1 MAVFLNSF
9 TPLAV
14 NKIGRAS
21 ATKYNMPL
29 FIDGSCRRE
38 PDFEN
43 SKPAITQLC
52 RPTKLVTRL
61 SNNNLII
68 YITKLG
74 SYGTKQA
81 HWKLIS
87 ILEVISIVPDH
98 NSALNYYLNN
108 KIPVSQNI
116 ICNNA
121 NESFA
126 LDKTHRICG
135 FDTIGLTPEAIIT
148 QWDHNYTFRANNFSQ
163 VAITK
168 AWRNT
173 LNINNPLTITRQMMI
188 SIFGRIPGTQNPPRL
203 SDIEWQNFK
212 TEMNL

>member
-21 ATKYNMPL
+21 ATKYNLPL
-29 FIDGSCRRE
+29 YIDGSCRRE

-43 SKPAITQLC
+43 LKPAITQLC

-61 SNNNLII
+61 SYNDLII

-74 SYGTKQA
+74 SYGTNQA

-87 ILEVISIVPDH
+87 ILEVIDIVPDH
-98 NSALNYYLNN
+98 NSAFSFYTKN

-116 ICNNA
+116 ICNSTSPFPLDYTHGINENNKNNTNDNVVIRKWNA
-121 NESFA
+121 A
-126 LDKTHRICG
+126 YIYRAKQY
-135 FDTIGLTPEAIIT
+135 PE
-148 QWDHNYTFRANNFSQ
+148 
-163 VAITK
+163 VAITQV
-168 AWRNT
+168 WN
-173 LNINNPLTITRQMMI
+173 NILHLDNPPIINHQMMK
-188 SIFGRIPGTQNPPRL
+188 SIFGRIPGTQNPPEL
-203 SDIEWQNFK
+203 NDIEWQNFK

>member
-14 NKIGRAS
+14 NKFGRA
-21 ATKYNMPL
+21 AAALHNLPL
-29 FIDGSCRRE
+29 HIDGSCRRE

-61 SNNNLII
+61 NKNDLVI

-74 SYGTKQA
+74 RYGTKKA

-87 ILEVISIVPDH
+87 ILEVIEVVPDH
-98 NSALNYYLNN
+98 NSALAYYTQN

-116 ICNNA
+116 MCESTSPFPLDYTHGINENNKNNTDA
-121 NESFA
+121 VRVIEKWN
-126 LDKTHRICG
+126 
-135 FDTIGLTPEAIIT
+135 IG
-148 QWDHNYTFRANNFSQ
+148 YMYRAKHYLE
-163 VAITK
+163 VAITQV
-168 AWRNT
+168 WNDV
-173 LNINNPLTITRQMMI
+173 LYLDNPPIINHQMMT
-188 SIFGRIPGTQNPPRL
+188 SIFGRIPGTQNPPKL
-203 SDIEWQNFK
+203 SNVEWQNFK
-212 TEMNL
+212 TLMNL

>member
-9 TPLAV
+9 VPLAI
-14 NKIGRAS
+14 NKQGRES
-21 ATKYNMPL
+21 ATIFNLPL

-61 SNNNLII
+61 NIKDLVI
-68 YITKLG
+68 YITKLNR
-74 SYGTKQA
+74 YGTKQT

-87 ILEVISIVPDH
+87 ILEVTDIVPDH
-98 NSALNYYLNN
+98 NSALTFYKNN
-108 KIPVSQNI
+108 QIPVSQNI
-116 ICNNA
+116 ICNSTSPFPLDYTHGINENNKNETDANKVIKKWNA
-121 NESFA
+121 GYTYRA
-126 LDKTHRICG
+126 KKY
-135 FDTIGLTPEAIIT
+135 PE
-148 QWDHNYTFRANNFSQ
+148 
-163 VAITK
+163 VAITQV
-168 AWRNT
+168 WNGI
-173 LNINNPLTITRQMMI
+173 LHLDNPPIINHQMMK
-188 SIFGRIPGTQNPPRL
+188 SIFGRIPGTQNPPKL